1 MKDDNNIANHSD
13 ECISTDVLL
22 KYIKGELSGYM
33 KNMVERHVASCEM
46 CSDELEGLSFMEKPD
61 RINEI
66 TLDLRRKVDEI
77 IKLPYKEIP
86 YLSFSVQIAATILV
100 LVGVSAFYFFI
111 IYKQPKLDYV
121 TVARMELDEIASLG
135 KSNNDTLLLGNCD
148 VVKHD
153 KGLLKVETV
162 DEVASLEYMPPVVI
176 DSLENKAARYE
187 ILDDNDTV
195 SIGMTKKSDEE
206 QLVVNES
213 SIRSAPVSASKKVA
227 SGGITYEAKSKFDR
241 RVEESYG
248 LSYSARM
255 QVAMKLYN
263 KKKYELALNAFESI
277 SSELS
282 SNDSILLYKSICYY
296 HLTRF
301 DDALLNLS
309 GLANNPQKAQFVEA
323 RWYYALSLIGAQRCD
338 EAAVILEQIIKE
350 DSTYKREAKK
360 ELNKL
365 KGNQ

>member
-1 MKDDNNIANHSD
+1 MKDGNNISNRSD
-13 ECISTDVLL
+13 DCISTDVLL

-86 YLSFSVQIAATILV
+86 YLSFSVQVAATILV
-100 LVGVSAFYFFI
+100 LVGVSAFYFFV

-121 TVARMELDEIASLG
+121 TLARMELEEIASLG
-135 KSNNDTLLLGNCD
+135 KGGKDTLLLANYD
-148 VVKHD
+148 VIKNE
-153 KGLLKVETV
+153 KGLVKVE
-162 DEVASLEYMPPVVI
+162 DIDAVALLSYAAPVVI
-176 DSLENKAARYE
+176 DSISVENEVVDVLNDDKITE
-187 ILDDNDTV
+187 IASAKNLTEDRLAV
-195 SIGMTKKSDEE
+195 A
-206 QLVVNES
+206 ES
-213 SIRSAPVSASKKVA
+213 SVQYAPASASKKMAAGGVA
-227 SGGITYEAKSKFDR
+227 YDEKSR
-241 RVEESYG
+241 RESKDKG
-248 LSYSARM
+248 LNKLSYSTRIQA
-255 QVAMKLYN
+255 AMKLFN
-263 KKKYELALNAFESI
+263 KKKYELAVNAFESI
-277 SSELS
+277 SSELP

-301 DDALLNLS
+301 DDAILNLS
-309 GLANNPQKAQFVEA
+309 GLASSPQKTQFIEA
-323 RWYYALSLIGAQRCD
+323 RWYFALSLIGAQRRD
-338 EAAVILEQIIKE
+338 EAIVVLEQIVND
-350 DSTYKREAKK
+350 DSNYKREAKK